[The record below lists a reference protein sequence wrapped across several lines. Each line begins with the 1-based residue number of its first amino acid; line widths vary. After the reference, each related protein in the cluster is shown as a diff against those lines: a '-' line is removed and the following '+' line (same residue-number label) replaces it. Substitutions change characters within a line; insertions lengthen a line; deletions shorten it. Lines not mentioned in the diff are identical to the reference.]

1 MAIVQISKI
10 QTRSGNLVD
19 LPQLDNAEFGF
30 ASDENRLF
38 IGRTGNTIASENIEV
53 LTSYSNI
60 SFSQIDGANGANFN
74 LGNLTNGQILTYV
87 SSTNTW
93 ENYTGQN
100 VQLDGGKLQ
109 LGNVGNI
116 YMGGGAI
123 GYVLE
128 TDGLGN
134 LSWTPKGT
142 LYTPIQALSN
152 ANPIVMT
159 VANTTP
165 YTNGQQITISGVL
178 GTNANSVVNG
188 KSFYITLSNN
198 YPTSGNV
205 SLYTDVSRTI
215 GANGATL
222 TATANTGLA
231 TAVITSGGGGTG
243 VASGVQNSVQY
254 NYGGQLAGNAGFTF
268 DANSRAL
275 SVTGNVNTGNIN
287 ANGIIT
293 GTVLVSNIATGTSPL
308 TVTSTTQVGNLYV
321 ARAGISDT
329 STTTLQTT
337 GTYYPIFV
345 NATSGNLSQGANA
358 NLSFNVATGNL
369 SATLL
374 TGTLTTNNQPNIITL
389 GTLTNLAVTGNTT
402 SGNFIGIFANGTSNV
417 SIPASAGNVL
427 VGVNG
432 TPNVLVVTSTGI
444 NVAGTINATGNIT
457 GNVYGPLANG
467 NSNVRIATAN
477 GNVSISAV
485 GNTTLTI
492 TGTGIN
498 VAGTLNTGTGNAV
511 VGNLVAGGIIIA
523 NTQLQSN
530 IANGTSPLVVLSSTQ
545 VPNLYSSR
553 ANVADTSTV
562 SLVTSGTYYLPFI
575 SGTANAN
582 YGINS
587 NATFSANIANG
598 ALITTTFVGNVSGT
612 TLGGTLTT
620 AAQPNITSTGTLT
633 SLTVSGKSN
642 LNSVGNVYI
651 SGGSANQILQT
662 DGSGN
667 LSWTNPT
674 GGYYL
679 HTQASAA
686 TTWTVVHNLNRQYLT
701 VEPIDGNGNSYVGRY
716 DFPTIN
722 YTNANALTITFTSAV
737 AGWAAVVG
745 GGLNIGNVS
754 SNYAPAGV
762 NTEVQFNDAGN
773 MAGSLGL
780 VYNKNTGT
788 LTATVFAGSGA
799 NLTNIAG
806 ANVTGTVSSAT
817 TAGTVTTAAQGNIT
831 SLGTLTGLGV
841 NGTLT
846 AVNIT
851 ANSGLIT
858 GTLATNAQPNITSLG
873 TLTSLSVTGNVSAGN
888 VSGTLLTGTLATN
901 AQPNITSLGTL
912 TSLSVTGNISSTAN
926 IGGTGATHLGNTLT
940 TGANT
945 TTGTITGNWSLS
957 AGSRLNATYAD
968 LAEYYEADAV
978 YEPGT
983 VLEFGGDKEVTVA
996 QDGTNRVAGV
1006 VSTDP
1011 AYAMNAG
1018 CSGIAVAIALQGRVP
1033 CKVRGSIKKGD
1044 MLVSGG
1050 NGYARPAFNPSIGTV
1065 IGKALENHE
1074 GVGVIEVAVGRL

>member
-1 MAIVQISKI
+1 MAIIQISKI

-30 ASDENRLF
+30 ASDQNRLF
-38 IGRTGNTIASENIEV
+38 IGRTGNTISSENIEV

-60 SFSQIDGANGANFN
+60 SFSQIDGSNGGNFN
-74 LGNLTNGQILTYV
+74 VTNAQNGQILTYAK
-87 SSTNTW
+87 STNTW

-100 VQLDGGKLQ
+100 TQLNGGKLQ
-109 LGNVGNI
+109 LGNVANI
-116 YMGGGAI
+116 NMGGGAI

-142 LYTPIQALSN
+142 LYTPIKALSN

-159 VANTTP
+159 VANTVP
-165 YTNGQQITISGVL
+165 YVNGQQITISGVL

-188 KSFYITLSNN
+188 QSFYITLSNN

-205 SLYTDVSRTI
+205 SLYTDVSRLI

-231 TAVITSGGGGTG
+231 TAVISGGGGGTG
-243 VASGVQNSVQY
+243 AASGTQNSVQY
-254 NYGGQLAGNAGFTF
+254 NNGGVLTGNTGFTF
-268 DANSRAL
+268 NQSTGAL

-287 ANGIIT
+287 STGVIT
-293 GTVLVSNIATGTSPL
+293 STVLISNIATGTSPL
-308 TVTSTTQVGNLYV
+308 TVTSTTRVANLNV
-321 ARAGISDT
+321 AYSNVTDFTNI
-329 STTTLQTT
+329 TTATT
-337 GTYYPIFV
+337 GSYYPV
-345 NATSGNLSQGANA
+345 LTNAQTGNVAQFANA
-358 NLSFNVATGNL
+358 NLSFNAATGNL

-374 TGTLTTNNQPNIITL
+374 TGTLTTNAQPNITSL
-389 GTLTNLAVTGNTT
+389 GTLTSLTVNGNTT
-402 SGNFIGIFANGTSNV
+402 SGNFIGIFANGTSNI
-417 SIPASAGNVL
+417 SISSSAGNINF
-427 VGVNG
+427 GVAGNANIL
-432 TPNVLVVTSTGI
+432 TVTGTGI
-444 NVAGTINATGNIT
+444 NVAGTINATGNISGT
-457 GNVYGPLANG
+457 VFGPLANG

-477 GNVSISAV
+477 GNVTISAV
-485 GNTTLTI
+485 GNNIVTV
-492 TGTGIN
+492 TGTGVN
-498 VAGTLNTGTGNAV
+498 VAGTLNTGSGNV
-511 VGNLVAGGIIIA
+511 IVGNLNASGIIIA
-523 NTQLQSN
+523 NTQLQ
-530 IANGTSPLVVLSSTQ
+530 ANVATGTSPLVVLSSTQ

-553 ANVADTSTV
+553 ANVADTSTITPI
-562 SLVTSGTYYLPFI
+562 TSGTYYIPFI
-575 SGTANAN
+575 SGTASAN
-582 YGINS
+582 YGFNS

-598 ALITTTFVGNVSGT
+598 AVIATTFVGNVSGT

-679 HTQASAA
+679 HTQVSAA
-686 TTWTVVHNLNRQYLT
+686 TTWTVVHNLNRQYVT

-722 YTNANALTITFTSAV
+722 YTNANALTITFQSAV

-745 GGLNIGNVS
+745 GGLNIGNVT
-754 SNYAPAGV
+754 SNYSPAGV
-762 NTEVQFNDAGN
+762 NTQVQFNDAGN
-773 MAGSLGL
+773 MAGSSGL

-788 LTATVFAGSGA
+788 LTATLFAGSGA

-817 TAGTVTTAAQGNIT
+817 TAGTVTTAAQPNIT

-858 GTLATNAQPNITSLG
+858 GTLATNAQTNITSVG
-873 TLTSLSVTGNVSAGN
+873 TLTSLAVTGNTTTGGIKTDNYYYANGVQISFAGAYSNSN
-888 VSGTLLTGTLATN
+888 VAAYLPTFTGT
-901 AQPNITSLGTL
+901 
-912 TSLSVTGNISSTAN
+912 V
-926 IGGTGATHLGNTLT
+926 GATALT

-945 TTGTITGNWSLS
+945 TAGTITGNWSLS
-957 AGSRLNATYAD
+957 AGSRLNSTYAD
-968 LAEYYEADAV
+968 LAEYYEADAE

-983 VLEFGGDKEVTVA
+983 VLEFGGEREVTIA
-996 QDGTNRVAGV
+996 EDGTNRVAGV

-1011 AYAMNAG
+1011 AYAMNTT

-1033 CKVRGSIKKGD
+1033 CKVRGAIKKGD

-1050 NGYARPAFNPSIGTV
+1050 NGYARPAFTPSIGTV
-1065 IGKALENHE
+1065 IGKALENFE
-1074 GVGVIEVAVGRL
+1074 GVGIIEVAIGRL